1 MCLHTSSVLEWQS
14 KAATLLLLSLSFS
27 SASSL
32 PLSCSLQ
39 RRPQPI
45 VCLRLT
51 LCSSQPSALP
61 SSHFQPQRPS
71 THPEIHCP
79 SSSQSGF
86 ISTASARLSVP
97 LMSSLLILSSL
108 RLTVSSL
115 LLCLLLSAAVSQPH
129 FLRFKFLTIS
139 DHYRIIS
146 NSYSAH

>member
-1 MCLHTSSVLEWQS
+1 MPPH
-14 KAATLLLLSLSFS
+14 SFS
-27 SASSL
+27 LRITKQSGDSSFAFF
-32 PLSCSLQ
+32 
-39 RRPQPI
+39 
-45 VCLRLT
+45 
-51 LCSSQPSALP
+51 SSSGPFPSAAAAANRLPPSDPLLFP
-61 SSHFQPQRPS
+61 SSHFHPHRPS

-108 RLTVSSL
+108 RLAVSSL
-115 LLCLLLSAAVSQPH
+115 HLCLLLSAAVSQPH
-129 FLRFKFLTIS
+129 FMTFEFLTIS